1 MAIKTNFDLILVDY
15 EDEQANSYP
24 AHLIDAEQHAMMEFV
39 GLEQLDDDSTIGSYS
54 DDDSTISSL
63 ESAEEDDLLDL
74 VHDVDFPS
82 SIRRRERRPSRQR
95 LDEMMQALE
104 LDVSRLGF
112 ERLIQQQA
120 LQRSEPSDDADQES
134 LALTRGRHV
143 RRHTRTRGD
152 EGDSLGEEDSLRLA
166 RSRVPTMSQERE
178 GVVVDEE
185 DFDEEIQ
192 VPLSSM
198 GGGSSRVQRMSSFQ
212 KMRRTSDDRARFL

>member
-15 EDEQANSYP
+15 EDQQADSYP

-95 LDEMMQALE
+95 LDELMQALE
-104 LDVSRLGF
+104 LDYSQLAFV
-112 ERLIQQQA
+112 ERFQQQA
-120 LQRSEPSDDADQES
+120 LQRGEPSDDADQDS
-134 LALTRGRHV
+134 LVLTRGRHV

-152 EGDSLGEEDSLRLA
+152 EGDAFGEDSLRLA
-166 RSRVPTMSQERE
+166 RSRVPTMSQHE
-178 GVVVDEE
+178 GFVVDEE
-185 DFDEEIQ
+185 DFDEDIQ

-198 GGGSSRVQRMSSFQ
+198 GGGSRRVQRTSSFQ
-212 KMRRTSDDRARFL
+212 KMPRASGDRAQFL